1 MAKRVFLIKGIIWR
15 PVAYFVV
22 VLLIFYGLFEL
33 YIANSLNLVGA
44 LTIIIPFSIGFA
56 WFLWRRVIKPLEEV
70 NSTAREMARGILDR
84 ELRIYTGDEFGEL
97 ARSINDMARQLKN
110 TIDEITEARN
120 QAGAILDSI
129 ADGVIAVNKS
139 GEVLFIN
146 PVVEKVFGID
156 QKASQGKNILGVIRN
171 YDVERLLEK
180 ALRTEKPVSQEIR
193 LIYPEP
199 KVFYVN
205 ATPLQGHGRQKGGA
219 VVLFNDITQRKK
231 LEDMRTE
238 FVANVSHEL
247 RTPLTSIRG
256 FLETLLEGKIEDQAT
271 IRRFLEIINRE
282 TARLTRLIDDL
293 LNLSKIEERQVVHRW
308 QAVQLLDTVNR
319 AVIMFQAQA
328 KEQNLELVTELP
340 AELPVVRGDPDM
352 LAQVLINLVDNA
364 IKFTPAGGRITVRAG
379 ANEENVRIDVEDTG
393 IGIPPEN
400 IPRIFE
406 RFYRVE
412 KSRSRELGGIG
423 LGLAIVKHIIRAHG
437 GKTGVESIVGKGSKF
452 SFTLPIDDKTG

>member
-1 MAKRVFLIKGIIWR
+1 MAKRIFLIKGIIWR
-15 PVAYFVV
+15 PVAYFVI
-22 VLLIFYGLFEL
+22 VLLIFYGLFDL
-33 YIANSLNLVGA
+33 YVANRLNLMGA
-44 LTIIIPFSIGFA
+44 LTIIIPFSIGFG
-56 WFLWRRVIKPLEEV
+56 WFLWKRVIKPLEEV
-70 NSTAREMARGILDR
+70 NSAAREMARGNLDR
-84 ELRIYTGDEFGEL
+84 ELRIYTDDEFGEL

-120 QAGAILDSI
+120 QASAILDSI

-139 GEVLFIN
+139 GEVLFVN
-146 PVVEKVFGID
+146 PVVEKVFGIN

-199 KVFYVN
+199 KVFCVN
-205 ATPLQGHGRQKGGA
+205 ATPLQGHSRQKGGA

-256 FLETLLEGKIEDQAT
+256 FLETLLEGKVEDQAT

-308 QAVQLLDTVNR
+308 QAVQLLDTVNK
-319 AVIMFQAQA
+319 AIVMFQAQA

-364 IKFTPAGGRITVRAG
+364 VKFTPSGGRITIRAG
-379 ANEENVRIDVEDTG
+379 ASKENVRIDVEDTG

-400 IPRIFE
+400 LPRIFE

-423 LGLAIVKHIIRAHG
+423 VGLAIVKHIIRAHG
-437 GKTGVESIVGKGSKF
+437 GKTGVESVVGKGSKF
-452 SFTLPIDDKTG
+452 TFTLPIDEKKG

>member
-1 MAKRVFLIKGIIWR
+1 MAKRIFLIKGIIWR
-15 PVAYFVV
+15 PVAYFVI
-22 VLLIFYGLFEL
+22 VLLIFYGLFDL
-33 YIANSLNLVGA
+33 YVANRLNLMGA
-44 LTIIIPFSIGFA
+44 LTIIIPFSIGFG
-56 WFLWRRVIKPLEEV
+56 WFLWKRVIKPLEEV
-70 NSTAREMARGILDR
+70 NSAAREMARGNLDR
-84 ELRIYTGDEFGEL
+84 ELRIYTDDEFGEL

-120 QAGAILDSI
+120 QASAILDSI

-139 GEVLFIN
+139 GEVLFVN
-146 PVVEKVFGID
+146 PVVEKVFGIN

-199 KVFYVN
+199 KVFCVN
-205 ATPLQGHGRQKGGA
+205 ATPLQGHSRQKGGA

-256 FLETLLEGKIEDQAT
+256 FLETLLEGKVEDQAT

-308 QAVQLLDTVNR
+308 QAVQLLDTVNK
-319 AVIMFQAQA
+319 AIVMFQAQA

>member
-22 VLLIFYGLFEL
+22 ALLIFYGLFEL
-33 YIANSLNLVGA
+33 YIANSLNLAGA

-70 NSTAREMARGILDR
+70 NSTAREMARGNLDR

>member
-70 NSTAREMARGILDR
+70 NSTAREMARGNLDR

>member
-1 MAKRVFLIKGIIWR
+1 MAKRIFLIKGIIWR
-15 PVAYFVV
+15 PVAYFFVA
-22 VLLIFYGLFEL
+22 LLVFYGLFDL
-33 YIANSLNLVGA
+33 YVANRLNLVGA

-56 WFLWRRVIKPLEEV
+56 WFLRRRVLRPLEEV
-70 NSTAREMARGILDR
+70 NSVAREMARGNLDR
-84 ELRIYTGDEFGEL
+84 ELRIYTDDEFGEL
-97 ARSINDMARQLKN
+97 ARSINDMARQLKSD
-110 TIDEITEARN
+110 IDEITEARN

-139 GEVLFIN
+139 GEVLFVN

-180 ALRTEKPVSQEIR
+180 ALRTEKPVSKEVK

-199 KVFYVN
+199 KVFCVN
-205 ATPLQGHGRQKGGA
+205 ATPLQGHDRQKGGA
-219 VVLFNDITQRKK
+219 VVLFSDITQRKK

-247 RTPLTSIRG
+247 RTPLTSIHG

-271 IRRFLEIINRE
+271 IRRFLEIMNRE

-308 QAVQLLDTVNR
+308 QAVQLLDTVKR
-319 AVIMFQAQA
+319 AVVMFQTQA
-328 KEQNLELVTELP
+328 KEQNLDLVIELP

-352 LAQVLINLVDNA
+352 LAQVLINLLDNG
-364 IKFTPAGGRITVRAG
+364 IKFTPAGGRITVRAS
-379 ANEENVRIDVEDTG
+379 ANDENVRIDVEDSG

-400 IPRIFE
+400 LPRIFE

-423 LGLAIVKHIIRAHG
+423 VGLAIVKHIIMAHG
-437 GKTGVESIVGKGSKF
+437 GKTGVESVVGKGSKF
-452 SFTLPIDDKTG
+452 TFTLPIDKKK

>member
-1 MAKRVFLIKGIIWR
+1 MARKIFLIKGIIWR
-15 PVAYFVV
+15 PVAYLIVA
-22 VLLIFYGLFEL
+22 LLIFYGLFDL
-33 YIANSLNLVGA
+33 YVANRLNLAGA
-44 LTIIIPFSIGFA
+44 LTVIIPFSIGFA
-56 WFLWRRVIKPLEEV
+56 WFLWRRIIRPLEEV
-70 NSTAREMARGILDR
+70 NSVAREMARGNLDR
-84 ELRIYTGDEFGEL
+84 ELHIYTDDEFGEL
-97 ARSINDMARQLKN
+97 ARSINDMASQLKN

-139 GEVLFIN
+139 GEVLFVN
-146 PVVEKVFGID
+146 PVIEKVFGID
-156 QKASQGKNILGVIRN
+156 QKTSQGKNILGVIRN
-171 YDVERLLEK
+171 YDVERLMEK

-205 ATPLQGHGRQKGGA
+205 ATPLQGHDRHKGGA

-308 QAVQLLDTVNR
+308 QTVHLLETVNR
-319 AVIMFQAQA
+319 AVVMFQAQA
-328 KEQNLELVTELP
+328 KEQNLEMVTELP
-340 AELPVVRGDPDM
+340 AELPVIKGDPDM
-352 LAQVLINLVDNA
+352 LAQVLINLLDNA
-364 IKFTPAGGRITVRAG
+364 IKFTPAGGRITVKAS
-379 ANEENVRIDVEDTG
+379 ADEENVRIDVEDTG

-400 IPRIFE
+400 LPRIFE

-423 LGLAIVKHIIRAHG
+423 VGLAIVKHIIRAHG

-452 SFTLPIDDKTG
+452 TFTLPIDEKKG

>member
-1 MAKRVFLIKGIIWR
+1 MAKRIFLIKGIIWR
-15 PVAYFVV
+15 PVAYFVI
-22 VLLIFYGLFEL
+22 VLLIFYGLFDL
-33 YIANSLNLVGA
+33 YIANRLNLMGA
-44 LTIIIPFSIGFA
+44 LTIIIPFSIGFG
-56 WFLWRRVIKPLEEV
+56 WFLWKRVIKPLEEV
-70 NSTAREMARGILDR
+70 NSTAREMARGNLDR
-84 ELRIYTGDEFGEL
+84 ELRIYTDDEFGEL

-120 QAGAILDSI
+120 QARAILDSI

-139 GEVLFIN
+139 GEVLFVN
-146 PVVEKVFGID
+146 PVVEKVFGIS

-180 ALRTEKPVSQEIR
+180 ALRTEKPVSQEIK

-205 ATPLQGHGRQKGGA
+205 ATPLQGHSRQKGGA

-256 FLETLLEGKIEDQAT
+256 FLETLLEGKVEDQAT

-308 QAVQLLDTVNR
+308 QSVQLLDTVNK
-319 AVIMFQAQA
+319 AIVMFQAQA

-364 IKFTPAGGRITVRAG
+364 VKFTPSGGRITIRAG
-379 ANEENVRIDVEDTG
+379 ANEGNVRIDVEDTG

-400 IPRIFE
+400 LPRIFE

-423 LGLAIVKHIIRAHG
+423 VGLAIVKHIIRAHG
-437 GKTGVESIVGKGSKF
+437 GKTGVESVVGKGSKF
-452 SFTLPIDDKTG
+452 TFTLPIDEKKG

>member
-1 MAKRVFLIKGIIWR
+1 MAKKIFLVKGIIWR
-15 PVAYFVV
+15 PVAYFIVA
-22 VLLIFYGLFEL
+22 LLIFYGLFDL
-33 YIANSLNLVGA
+33 YVANRLNLAGA
-44 LTIIIPFSIGFA
+44 LTVIIPFSIGLA
-56 WFLWRRVIKPLEEV
+56 WFLWKRVIKPLEDV
-70 NSTAREMARGILDR
+70 NSAAREMARGNLDK
-84 ELRIYTGDEFGEL
+84 ELHIYTDDEFGEL

-110 TIDEITEARN
+110 TIEEITEARN

-146 PVVEKVFGID
+146 PVIEKVFGID
-156 QKASQGKNILGVIRN
+156 QKTSQGKNILGVIRN

-219 VVLFNDITQRKK
+219 VVLFNDITQRKR

-271 IRRFLEIINRE
+271 VRRFLEIINRE

-319 AVIMFQAQA
+319 AVVMFQAQA
-328 KEQNLELVTELP
+328 EEQGLELVTELP

-352 LAQVLINLVDNA
+352 LAQVLINLLDNA
-364 IKFTPAGGRITVRAG
+364 IKFTPAGGRIIVRAS
-379 ANEENVRIDVEDTG
+379 ANEENVRVDVEDTG

-400 IPRIFE
+400 LPRIFE

-423 LGLAIVKHIIRAHG
+423 VGLAIVKHIIRAHG
-437 GKTGVESIVGKGSKF
+437 GKTGVESVVGKGSKF
-452 SFTLPIDDKTG
+452 TFTLPIDEKKE